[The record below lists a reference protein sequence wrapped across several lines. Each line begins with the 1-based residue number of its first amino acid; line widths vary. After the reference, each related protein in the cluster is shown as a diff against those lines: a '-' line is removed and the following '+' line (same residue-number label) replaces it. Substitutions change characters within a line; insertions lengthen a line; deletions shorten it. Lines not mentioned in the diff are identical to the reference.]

1 VKRDPRQDPNSD
13 DRLIYGDWEIKVVKR
28 DGPVVH
34 YSRRKRPGG
43 EFEPVTWQTI
53 EKWTAWSGEARVKQR
68 GVSDGECVVM
78 TTVANARC
86 SVCGERVECPHSVGL
101 AFYCEAHC
109 VAHKEAA

>member
-1 VKRDPRQDPNSD
+1 MKRDPRTNPEV
-13 DRLIYGDWEIKVVKR
+13 GDVLRWNDWSIHVTKTEPGLVF
-28 DGPVVH
+28 
-34 YSRRKRPGG
+34 YRRKRAKGDL
-43 EFEPVTWQTI
+43 EPEAWQTLH
-53 EKWTAWSGEARVKQR
+53 KFATWASAAKVKQR